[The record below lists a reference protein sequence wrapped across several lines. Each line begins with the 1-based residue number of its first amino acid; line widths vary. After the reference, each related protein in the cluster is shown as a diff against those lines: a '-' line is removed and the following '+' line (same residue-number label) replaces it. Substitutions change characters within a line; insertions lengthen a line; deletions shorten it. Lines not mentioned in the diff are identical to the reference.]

1 MTVKIGINGFGRIG
15 RDVLRCVF
23 DRKDTDIEVVA
34 VNDITSAD
42 TLAHLLKYD
51 STYGTWQREVHAVHN
66 RIAVNDKHFAVLSV
80 RNRPNCRGRSWVST
94 SSWSR
99 PASSAPG
106 AAPPSI

>member
-23 DRKDTDIEVVA
+23 
-34 VNDITSAD
+34 D

-80 RNRPNCRGRSWVST
+80 CNRPNCRGRSWVST